1 MTLRSE
7 STRDGRRGRGPFVR
21 RSELSSAEP
30 ESPLAPR
37 TPNRATDCFVRN
49 DTGAE
54 RQLFEA
60 VRLSDVLIA
69 PSVNFSHYWQHDL
82 FSGRDFTEEG
92 DARFAVLQ
100 QPAEDGGIVRAIYAG
115 VTVVRLTGPTGK
127 THATPVSGAYA
138 LDAAD
143 SGPATILHDPGPA
156 AGYDDPYDET
166 GERFAKIRIGGG
178 AGPGTPI
185 VMFTIVQSAFCG
197 ACSAIARVLSVPVG
211 GSVPGVFQDPAI
223 SGGDL
228 IRIYDKTFPDSCF
241 LNEPPEDLLNRVGFA
256 AWLDAKED
264 GPCPNT
270 FGPRWHVFSL
280 CCHNENSCS

>member
-21 RSELSSAEP
+21 RSELSSGGGDDTLP
-30 ESPLAPR
+30 PR
-37 TPNRATDCFVRN
+37 YANRATDCFVRN
-49 DTGAE
+49 DTGAD
-54 RQLFEA
+54 RQLYEA
-60 VRLSDVLIA
+60 VRLSDVLIVPA
-69 PSVNFSHYWQHDL
+69 VNLSHYWQNDL
-82 FSGRDFTEEG
+82 FSGGDFTEEG
-92 DARFAVLQ
+92 EARLCVLQ
-100 QPAEDGGIVRAIYAG
+100 QPAAEEGIVRAVYAG

-127 THATPVSGAYA
+127 AYATPVAGAYA
-138 LDAAD
+138 LEAAD
-143 SGPATILHDPGPA
+143 AGPAIILHDPGPDLT
-156 AGYDDPYDET
+156 YEDDET

-178 AGPGTPI
+178 AGGTPI

-197 ACSAIARVLSVPVG
+197 ECSAIARVLSVPVG
-211 GSVPGVFQDPAI
+211 GSVPGVFRDPAI

-270 FGPRWHVFSL
+270 IGPRWHVFSL
-280 CCHNENSCS
+280 CCHNENNCS